1 MKKILA
7 ITFTIIL
14 TAMLAFSVNAEELET
29 LEVETSIET
38 EAETVI
44 ETEEV
49 TEAVVETEAVIETE
63 MVTVTEI
70 DAEKYAQQFIEY
82 VFSGAEGSQELMD
95 KIIAMGEQFAEQ
107 KEAGYTFKERIEQL
121 VTPDNMITS
130 ISALFLVICG
140 IAVFVF
146 KNWQKRSSLALHRDI
161 GILKDKY
168 DEERKENQKLREDV
182 TMQTKEIEELKALIV
197 GLCER
202 SDISKTDM
210 DHVSHTA
217 TAVARMV
224 KDVFLNSKT
233 IDASG
238 KALLVHNYMDAIGAE
253 ETATAEEATEA
264 TENNE

>member
-7 ITFTIIL
+7 LTLTIIL
-14 TAMLAFSVNAEELET
+14 TAMLAFPAFAEEVDT
-29 LEVETSIET
+29 ATVDTTVET
-38 EAETVI
+38 EAEANTVVDTDNVI
-44 ETEEV
+44 NQSAETE
-49 TEAVVETEAVIETE
+49 
-63 MVTVTEI
+63 TVTLTDIEN
-70 DAEKYAQQFIEY
+70 EKYAQQFINY

-146 KNWQKRSSLALHRDI
+146 KNWQKRSSLALHKDI
-161 GILKDKY
+161 SILKDKY
-168 DEERKENQKLREDV
+168 DDERKENEKLREDV
-182 TMQTKEIEELKALIV
+182 TMQTKEIEELKSLIV

-253 ETATAEEATEA
+253 ETSNAEATEVA
-264 TENNE
+264 TNNE